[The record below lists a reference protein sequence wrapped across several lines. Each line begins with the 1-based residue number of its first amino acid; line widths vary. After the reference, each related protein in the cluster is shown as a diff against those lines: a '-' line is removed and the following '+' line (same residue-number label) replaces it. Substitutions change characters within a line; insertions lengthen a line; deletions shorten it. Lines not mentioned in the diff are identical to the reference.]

1 MYLSHL
7 IAYFVDLGF
16 EWICSFFLGRMFSC
30 VFREKTISLE
40 QIETF
45 LDFSSLILIKGKLFF
60 RNCFLAFLEVD
71 WIDMENTNH
80 CQQKYT
86 YILGIHLEIF

>member
-7 IAYFVDLGF
+7 ITYLIDLGF
-16 EWICSFFLGRMFSC
+16 EGIYSFFLGRVFPR

-45 LDFSSLILIKGKLFF
+45 LDFSSLTLVKGKLFF
-60 RNCFLAFLEVD
+60 WDCLLTFLEVY
-71 WIDMENTNH
+71 WIDVENTNH
-80 CQQKYT
+80 CQQKDT
-86 YILGIHLEIF
+86 YILGIYLEIF